1 MSSFKQSWVEFFHA
15 AKERPDD
22 VMLEIGAG
30 GELLIAY
37 VRVALTALLL
47 MLPLAS
53 AFFVGA
59 TYETFAGACGV
70 LLGLIIS
77 LYWLKLAK
85 REKRPNWLSFATSA
99 TDVSGVSL
107 VLFMLAIFNPS
118 AGTNSVVTWCC
129 YLLCILST
137 AMRNDLRV
145 TFFAGSLAC
154 IQFAGLVYYVIG
166 IRSHEL
172 FSIEYGTAD
181 LSNSIQRIILLF
193 IFTLSTA
200 LIVYRMQKLVK
211 ISGSDGLTGLPNRM
225 YLNRRVPQLIQHA
238 KNKNQALSFALID
251 LDHFKRIND
260 ELGHQ
265 AGDTALCH
273 VVDILRKALHPN
285 ESLMRIGGEEFLFIT
300 PCIVQDAF
308 KRVDFLRLA
317 VAQSHYCQEG
327 SPSAH
332 QITFSAGISGSPS
345 DAEDMSGLLRCAD
358 LRLRQAKANGRNQVV
373 AEG

>member
-30 GELLIAY
+30 GELLVAY
-37 VRVALTALLL
+37 IRVALVSLLL
-47 MLPLAS
+47 LLPIAS
-53 AFFVGA
+53 AFFVDDR
-59 TYETFAGACGV
+59 YETLAGAIGV
-70 LLGLIIS
+70 LFGLVLS
-77 LYWLKLAK
+77 FYWLKLAK
-85 REKRPNWLSFATSA
+85 RDRRPAWLSFATSA
-99 TDVSGVSL
+99 ADISSVSL
-107 VLFMLAIFNPS
+107 VLIMLALATPS
-118 AGTNSVVTWCC
+118 AGTNSVVSWCC

-137 AMRNDLRV
+137 AMRNDVRV
-145 TFFAGSLAC
+145 TFFAGFLAC
-154 IQFAGLVYYVIG
+154 LQFAALVFYVMSM
-166 IRSHEL
+166 RSDEL
-172 FSIEYGTAD
+172 FSTAYGTAD

-238 KNKNQALSFALID
+238 KNRVQPLAFALID

-265 AGDTALCH
+265 TGDTALCH
-273 VVDILRKALHPN
+273 VVNILRSKLHAD

-300 PCIVQDAF
+300 PLFVVDAF
-308 KRVDFLRLA
+308 KRVDLLRQA
-317 VAQSHYCQEG
+317 VAQSHY
-327 SPSAH
+327 SPEDSRTNH
-332 QITFSAGISGSPS
+332 QLTFSAGVSGFPN
-345 DAEDMSGLLRCAD
+345 DAEDMSGLLRRAD
-358 LRLRQAKANGRNQVV
+358 LRLRQAKANGRNQVI